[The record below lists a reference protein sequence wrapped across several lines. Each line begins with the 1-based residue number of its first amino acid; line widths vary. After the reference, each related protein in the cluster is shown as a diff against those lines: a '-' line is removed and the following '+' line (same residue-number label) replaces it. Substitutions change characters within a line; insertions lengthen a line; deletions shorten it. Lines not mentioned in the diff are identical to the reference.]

1 MHPTHPSWYPSR
13 MVHDPPPT
21 THLGPC
27 ITLVFILYL
36 VRAESHSEE
45 HEPAARAPS
54 VAAGL
59 RQWLQGAD
67 GSTQTH
73 TTRMPAHTR
82 PRARA
87 RKYTHH
93 TPHRSNIPSQIEH
106 RVLGSPVS
114 PMPPPLHSRVALP
127 THLDKSFSA
136 TRQFGSAS
144 RMVRT
149 SWQRRRKNS
158 DGRVVGWRIHVPR
171 AVQLQRATGIKS
183 M

>member
-1 MHPTHPSWYPSR
+1 

-21 THLGPC
+21 THLGPF
-27 ITLVFILYL
+27 ITLVFVLYL

-106 RVLGSPVS
+106 RVLGSPV
-114 PMPPPLHSRVALP
+114 PFMPLRTHALP

-158 DGRVVGWRIHVPR
+158 DGLVVEWRIHYRIHVPR